1 MALIKAQAPTFKRQ
15 TKCTFHPVQVVLCAA
30 AEADTVRGVKRS
42 VSFNEIVSL
51 EAGHPLKS
59 VNILNGH
66 TRLNV
71 STTLERV
78 DVQHVKWRLFVLLPE
93 SSNVSG
99 APCPSAA

>member
-15 TKCTFHPVQVVLCAA
+15 TKCTFHPVQVVLRAA

-66 TRLNV
+66 THVLM
-71 STTLERV
+71 S
-78 DVQHVKWRLFVLLPE
+78 VQH
-93 SSNVSG
+93 
-99 APCPSAA
+99 